1 MRWSHMELQSKYPS
15 KQLRESAVRG
25 PVQKPSDILEKAKRL
40 SLSYRFKFIKAMPF
54 TGDVIRMA
62 VAKNGKTYL
71 CAMGNEENNRLDG
84 QIYSIDDKRGME
96 PLLNSLCFPK
106 ALSLSSDD
114 QKLYFAET
122 GRPHILVFDLSTKKI
137 RKFNKKAGT
146 NAIYSIKV
154 TSDNLYTVDR
164 DNNRLAIYDK
174 QGNCIRSLD
183 TTRNWKYP
191 MDVAPLDSEHALITF
206 QLARSK
212 EESWAVRKQANLVL
226 WNITKDELS
235 PIRRLSL
242 DVHDP
247 TLCCICED
255 SMNDFYVTSFS
266 KIWKVQPDLETIHC
280 VDFKDYV
287 ARIKPKGNFSVKNGG
302 GILLFDIKYRAGQLF
317 VMERN
322 VFRKI
327 FVFSVA

>member
-1 MRWSHMELQSKYPS
+1 MR
-15 KQLRESAVRG
+15 
-25 PVQKPSDILEKAKRL
+25 
-40 SLSYRFKFIKAMPF
+40 
-54 TGDVIRMA
+54 
-62 VAKNGKTYL
+62 
-71 CAMGNEENNRLDG
+71 
-84 QIYSIDDKRGME
+84 
-96 PLLNSLCFPK
+96 
-106 ALSLSSDD
+106 
-114 QKLYFAET
+114 
-122 GRPHILVFDLSTKKI
+122 
-137 RKFNKKAGT
+137 
-146 NAIYSIKV
+146 
-154 TSDNLYTVDR
+154 
-164 DNNRLAIYDK
+164 
-174 QGNCIRSLD
+174 
-183 TTRNWKYP
+183 
-191 MDVAPLDSEHALITF
+191 
-206 QLARSK
+206 K

-255 SMNDFYVTSFS
+255 RMNDFYVTSFS
-266 KIWKVQPDLETIHC
+266 KIWKVQPDLETTHC
-280 VDFKDYV
+280 VDFEDYV